1 MLGLSISN
9 VWQWH
14 AECFSRLL
22 LMYAYGRAPVAG
34 PGPHTDTA
42 ATGGWRVES
51 VGGGEVG
58 VGLVSG
64 SSWCGGG
71 MSSIS
76 SDAVQHFHVGRRE
89 AGSCG
94 QHTVILVFGCGW
106 SSDNRR

>member
-42 ATGGWRVES
+42 ATAGWRVES

-64 SSWCGGG
+64 SSWCGEEECPALAQTLSNTSMLDG
-71 MSSIS
+71 
-76 SDAVQHFHVGRRE
+76 ARRG
-89 AGSCG
+89 AAAS
-94 QHTVILVFGCGW
+94 T
-106 SSDNRR
+106 R

>member
-22 LMYAYGRAPVAG
+22 MYAYRRAPVAG

-42 ATGGWRVES
+42 ATAGWRVES

-76 SDAVQHFHVGRRE
+76 SALSNTSMLDGARRG
-89 AGSCG
+89 AAAS
-94 QHTVILVFGCGW
+94 T
-106 SSDNRR
+106 R

>member
-9 VWQWH
+9 VWQSH

-22 LMYAYGRAPVAG
+22 IYAYGRAPVAG

-58 VGLVSG
+58 LGLVSG
-64 SSWCGGG
+64 SSWCEEECPALAQRCPTLPCWTARGGELRPAHG
-71 MSSIS
+71 NFSLRLWLE
-76 SDAVQHFHVGRRE
+76 Q
-89 AGSCG
+89 
-94 QHTVILVFGCGW
+94 
-106 SSDNRR
+106 